1 LSLPDRRRSI
11 RGSFSWIDHRFLC
24 EGFDEGLTR
33 LEKLLYFV
41 LVAVSNQDGVSFYSD
56 ARLAE
61 LLDVRFPHELDGAR
75 QELVARDLIAYEAGI
90 YQVLDLPACSPRKT
104 RHSSPPLPAVA
115 RYLRLRSPRFRPLV
129 RTATSAACRD
139 HRVHARRICSSS
151 TPAGSQAHTSQRR
164 LVMDQTH
171 SENLHLVRLVADALG
186 EIERLGYRKRSR
198 NRYRTMWEHLIEFSH
213 RKELGDEFSADLV
226 ARFLEEYR
234 VSEEQAVGRGDG
246 WRRHMTFGVKM
257 LADFAK
263 KGRIERPFTK
273 VQAIHLVPAMHKTL
287 HEYK

>member
-1 LSLPDRRRSI
+1 MKMPKSRPQPPRPDRRRSI

-104 RHSSPPLPAVA
+104 RHSSPPLPAHA
-115 RYLRLRSPRFRPLV
+115 WRSSSSLPPV
-129 RTATSAACRD
+129 RST
-139 HRVHARRICSSS
+139 ARRDAAFDLESVKQLLEQW
-151 TPAGSQAHTSQRR
+151 GWGRR
-164 LVMDQTH
+164 
-171 SENLHLVRLVADALG
+171 
-186 EIERLGYRKRSR
+186 
-198 NRYRTMWEHLIEFSH
+198 
-213 RKELGDEFSADLV
+213 
-226 ARFLEEYR
+226 
-234 VSEEQAVGRGDG
+234 
-246 WRRHMTFGVKM
+246 
-257 LADFAK
+257 
-263 KGRIERPFTK
+263 
-273 VQAIHLVPAMHKTL
+273 
-287 HEYK
+287 